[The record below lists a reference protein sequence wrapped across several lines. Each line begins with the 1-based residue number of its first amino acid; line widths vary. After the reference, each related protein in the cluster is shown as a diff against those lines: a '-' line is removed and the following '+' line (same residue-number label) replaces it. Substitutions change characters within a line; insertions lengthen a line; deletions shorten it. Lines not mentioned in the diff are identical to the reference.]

1 MGDPR
6 KLKNRYSS
14 PRKVWDAD
22 RIRSEGKLSSAYGL
36 KNAREIW
43 MVLEQLKKARRDA
56 MKYLSLGA
64 SGQERAQPLMRKLS
78 RLGIISGEAK
88 LDDVLSLTVENFL
101 DRRLQTR
108 VMKKG
113 LARTA
118 RQARQLITHGFIA
131 VKGRKVTVPSYMVNT
146 EEEGMISY
154 YKPIDI
160 SVHEEDRSAKKSAP
174 KEDEAPKAEEAAAEK
189 APEAPAAE

>member
-6 KLKNRYSS
+6 KLKNQYSS

-22 RIRSEGKLSSAYGL
+22 RIKTEGKLSTVYGL
-36 KNAREIW
+36 KNTREIW
-43 MVLEQLKKARRDA
+43 MVLDKLKKARRDA

-64 SGQERAQPLMRKLS
+64 DGQEKAQPLMRKLA
-78 RLGIISGEAK
+78 RLGIISPDAK
-88 LDDVLSLTVENFL
+88 LDDVLSLSVENFL

-131 VKGRKVTVPSYMVNT
+131 VKGKKVTVPSYIVT
-146 EEEGMISY
+146 AEEEGEISY
-154 YKPIDI
+154 YRPIDI
-160 SVHEEDRSAKKSAP
+160 SVHEEDKSKKLSAP
-174 KEDEAPKAEEAAAEK
+174 KADEPAGEK
-189 APEAPAAE
+189 PSEAPAAE

>member
-6 KLKNRYSS
+6 RLRNTYES

-22 RIRSEGKLSSAYGL
+22 RIKKEGKLTTDYGL
-36 KNAREIW
+36 KNTREIW
-43 MVLEQLKKARRDA
+43 ITLNRLKKARRDA
-56 MKYLSLGA
+56 MKYLSLGEA
-64 SGQERAQPLMRKLS
+64 AQQKAQPLMNKLV
-78 RLGIISGEAK
+78 RLGIISPDAK
-88 LDDVLSLTVENFL
+88 PDDILSLSVENFL

-131 VKGRKVTVPSYMVNT
+131 VKGRRVTIPSYVVSVD
-146 EEEGMISY
+146 EDQYVVY

-160 SVHEEDRSAKKSAP
+160 SVHEEEKGKAK
-174 KEDEAPKAEEAAAEK
+174 APKAEAAEPAPK
-189 APEAPAAE
+189 AEGAA

>member
-6 KLKNRYSS
+6 KLKNRYST

-22 RIRSEGKLSSAYGL
+22 RIRTEGKLSTTYGL

-43 MVLEQLKKARRDA
+43 MVLEHLKKARRDA

-64 SGQERAQPLMRKLS
+64 SGQEKAQPLMRKLA
-78 RLGIISGEAK
+78 RMGIIAPDSK
-88 LDDVLSLTVENFL
+88 LDDVLSLSVENFL
-101 DRRLQTR
+101 DRRLQSR

-118 RQARQLITHGFIA
+118 RQARQLITHGFIS

-146 EEEGMISY
+146 EEDEMIAY

-160 SVHEEDRSAKKSAP
+160 TVHEEDKSAKKSAP
-174 KEDEAPKAEEAAAEK
+174 KEEEAPKQDEAAAAEK
-189 APEAPAAE
+189 PSAPAAE

>member
-14 PRKVWDAD
+14 PRKVWDAE
-22 RIRSEGKLSSAYGL
+22 RIKTEGGLSTVYGL
-36 KNAREIW
+36 KNTREIW
-43 MVLEQLKKARRDA
+43 MVLDKLKKARRDA

-64 SGQERAQPLMRKLS
+64 VGQEKAQPLMRKLA
-78 RLGIISGEAK
+78 RLGIISPDAK
-88 LDDVLSLTVENFL
+88 IDDVLSLTVENFL

-118 RQARQLITHGFIA
+118 RQARQLITHGFVA
-131 VKGRKVTVPSYMVNT
+131 VKGKKVTIPSYIVTT
-146 EEEGMISY
+146 EEENMIAY

-160 SVHEEDRSAKKSAP
+160 SVHEEDKSAKKSAP
-174 KEDEAPKAEEAAAEK
+174 KEGEASGEK

>member
-6 KLKNRYSS
+6 KLTNKYET
-14 PRKVWDAD
+14 PRKLWDLD
-22 RIRSEGKLSSAYGL
+22 RIKSEGKLSSAYGM

-43 MVLEQLKKARRDA
+43 GAMQDLKKARRNA
-56 MKYLSLGA
+56 IKLLSLGA
-64 SGQERAQPLMRKLS
+64 EGAEKGKPLLARLC
-78 RLGIISGEAK
+78 RLGIMPPEAT
-88 LDDVLSLTVENFL
+88 LDDVLSLSIENFL

-118 RQARQLITHGFIA
+118 SQARQLITHGYIG
-131 VKGRKVTVPSYMVNT
+131 VKGKRVTIPSYMVT
-146 EEEGMISY
+146 AEEDPYIAH

-160 SVHEEDRSAKKSAP
+160 SVHVPEKGAAKKEHEEKAA
-174 KEDEAPKAEEAAAEK
+174 EAPSEAQKSDSAS
-189 APEAPAAE
+189 

>member
-6 KLKNRYSS
+6 RIRNKYET

-22 RIRSEGKLSSAYGL
+22 RIKRDKTLSATYGL
-36 KNAREIW
+36 KNTREVWVI
-43 MVLEQLKKARRDA
+43 LQQLKKARRNA
-56 MKYLSLGA
+56 IRNIGLGEQGLA
-64 SGQERAQPLMRKLS
+64 NGKPLLMRLAK
-78 RLGIISGEAK
+78 LGILPAEAT

-118 RQARQLITHGFIA
+118 SQARQLITHGFIA
-131 VKGRKVTVPSYMVNT
+131 VKGRKVTVPSYMVT
-146 EEEGMISY
+146 AEEEQHVAY
-154 YKPIDI
+154 YKAIDI
-160 SVHEEDRSAKKSAP
+160 TVHEPAAQKPAAKA
-174 KEDEAPKAEEAAAEK
+174 
-189 APEAPAAE
+189 EAPAEPAQS

>member
-6 KLKNRYSS
+6 KLRNTYES

-22 RIRSEGKLSSAYGL
+22 RIKKEGKLTTDYGL
-36 KNAREIW
+36 KNTREIW
-43 MVLEQLKKARRDA
+43 ITLNRLKKARRDA
-56 MKYLSLGA
+56 MKYLSLGEA
-64 SGQERAQPLMRKLS
+64 AEEKAKPLMNRLV
-78 RLGIISGEAK
+78 RLGIISQDAK
-88 LDDVLSLTVENFL
+88 PDDILSLSVENFL

-131 VKGRKVTVPSYMVNT
+131 VKGKRVTIPSYVVSVDEDQYVM
-146 EEEGMISY
+146 Y

-160 SVHEEDRSAKKSAP
+160 SVHEEDKSKARA
-174 KEDEAPKAEEAAAEK
+174 APKAEAAPEAAA
-189 APEAPAAE
+189 PAAKAE

>member
-22 RIRSEGKLSSAYGL
+22 RIRTEGKLTVTYGL
-36 KNAREIW
+36 KNTREIW
-43 MVLEQLKKARRDA
+43 MVLDKLKKARRDA

-64 SGQERAQPLMRKLS
+64 DGQEKAQPLMKKLV
-78 RLGIISGEAK
+78 RLGIIAPESK

-101 DRRLQTR
+101 DRRLQSR

-118 RQARQLITHGFIA
+118 MQARQLITHGFIA
-131 VKGRKVTVPSYMVNT
+131 VKGRKVTVPSYIVNT
-146 EEEGMISY
+146 EEEGTIAY

-160 SVHEEDRSAKKSAP
+160 SVHEEDKSAKKAP
-174 KEDEAPKAEEAAAEK
+174 KEEPGAAAEAEK